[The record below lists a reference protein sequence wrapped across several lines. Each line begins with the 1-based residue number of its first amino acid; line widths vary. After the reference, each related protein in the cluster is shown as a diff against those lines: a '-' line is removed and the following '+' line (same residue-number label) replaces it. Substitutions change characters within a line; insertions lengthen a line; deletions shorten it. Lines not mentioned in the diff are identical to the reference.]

1 MIGDRKTLIN
11 RRHKRIRKKVSGTA
25 SVPRLCVFK
34 SARYIYAQIVDDVA
48 GTTMFAASSLTLEVR
63 KNISGKYSKVEQ
75 AKAVGEYL
83 GEVSVAGGIK
93 KVVFDRGGYPFH
105 GRVKSL
111 ATGLRE
117 KGLEF

>member
-1 MIGDRKTLIN
+1 MIRDRKTLRN
-11 RRHKRIRKKVSGTA
+11 RRHKRIRKKVSGTTDI
-25 SVPRLCVFK
+25 PRLCVFK
-34 SARYIYAQIVDDVA
+34 SARYIYAQIVDDVV
-48 GTTMFAASSLTLEVR
+48 GRTMFAASSLTPEVR
-63 KNISGKYSKVEQ
+63 KNIGEKDSKVEQ

-83 GEVSVAGGIK
+83 GEVSVAGGVK

-111 ATGLRE
+111 AAGLRE